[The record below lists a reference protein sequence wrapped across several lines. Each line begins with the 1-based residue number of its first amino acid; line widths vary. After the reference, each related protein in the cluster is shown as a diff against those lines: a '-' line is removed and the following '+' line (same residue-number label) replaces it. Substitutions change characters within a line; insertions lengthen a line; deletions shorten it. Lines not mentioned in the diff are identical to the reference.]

1 MHSHAHAAGGRLRLV
16 LVLNL
21 AITLVEVVGGILSG
35 SLALLSDAAHNLGD
49 ALSAATS
56 YIAMKIA
63 GRPPTKKY
71 SFGYKRAETIAAFF
85 NSNLLLFTT
94 GLIAAESLAKL
105 IHPEPIAVETAA
117 YTAGFALAANTL
129 AVLLLH
135 SHSSHSLN
143 VRSVYLHMLGD
154 VMASLAVL
162 AAIVAVKY
170 TGLYALDPLA
180 SLAISLYIA
189 REAASLARKA
199 AEVLMNASPVD
210 LEAVKEALE
219 SIPGVAGAH
228 HCHAWMIS
236 EHETAVE
243 CHVEV
248 EGNPSLEEA
257 QRIIREARERLAGL
271 GISHVT
277 LQLEKNLCGEKGLVC
292 GNNAEKQ
299 ERGALAPRTG
309 GLQG

>member
-1 MHSHAHAAGGRLRLV
+1 MHSHVHTAGSRLRLV

-21 AITLVEVVGGILSG
+21 AITLVELLGGILSG

-56 YIAMKIA
+56 YIALKIA
-63 GRPPTKKY
+63 GKPPTKKY
-71 SFGYKRAETIAAFF
+71 SFGYRRAETLAAFF

-94 GLIAAESLAKL
+94 ALIAAESLTKL
-105 IHPEPIAVETAA
+105 IHPEPVEAEAAA

-143 VRSVYLHMLGD
+143 VKSVYLHMLGD

-162 AAIVAVKY
+162 AAIVALKY
-170 TGLYALDPLA
+170 TGLYVLDPLT

-199 AEVLMNASPVD
+199 AEVLMNASPID
-210 LEAVKEALE
+210 LEAVKEELE
-219 SIPGVAGAH
+219 AIPGVADVH

-236 EHETAVE
+236 EHEVAVE

-257 QRIIREARERLAGL
+257 QDIIREARERLARL
-271 GISHVT
+271 GIGHVT
-277 LQLEKNLCGEKGLVC
+277 LQLEKNLCSEKGLVC
-292 GNNAEKQ
+292 GNSAAEKQ
-299 ERGALAPRTG
+299 EQHYAVAPGTG
-309 GLQG
+309 F